1 MIRRSSSKSRSSS
14 GASDRRA
21 CQPIG
26 RPACSKV
33 RECHGPAHST
43 NRSIGIGGVGVN
55 SHASACVRCP
65 RWEATGLLDS
75 TVQFGSATTRNVIG
89 ALRSTWSKQ
98 AKTRW
103 VMSTP
108 TYALT

>member
-1 MIRRSSSKSRSSS
+1 M
-14 GASDRRA
+14 
-21 CQPIG
+21 
-26 RPACSKV
+26 

-55 SHASACVRCP
+55 SHVSACVLCP
-65 RWEATGLLDS
+65 LVETTVLLDS
-75 TVQFGSATTRNVIG
+75 TVQAGSATTRSVIG

-108 TYALT
+108 T

>member
-1 MIRRSSSKSRSSS
+1 M
-14 GASDRRA
+14 
-21 CQPIG
+21 
-26 RPACSKV
+26 
-33 RECHGPAHST
+33 
-43 NRSIGIGGVGVN
+43 N
-55 SHASACVRCP
+55 SHASACVLCP
-65 RWEATGLLDS
+65 FLEATWLLDS
-75 TVQFGSATTRNVIG
+75 TVQPGSATTRSVIG